1 MQDTWVRSLG
11 REDPWEEEIATH
23 SSIVGWEI
31 PWTEEPGRLRSRGS
45 PRVRPN
51 LATKEERQ
59 QVQKALTVNPEKL
72 NQTGNGDAPDFVL
85 DRSLA
90 SPLMWIIY
98 IVSNLCE
105 SLQ

>member
-1 MQDTWVRSLG
+1 MFFKTIIIMSL
-11 REDPWEEEIATH
+11 
-23 SSIVGWEI
+23 
-31 PWTEEPGRLRSRGS
+31 
-45 PRVRPN
+45 
-51 LATKEERQ
+51 TKEIIEQERQ